1 MYDIDKEWND
11 FLISKNSAKEIDD
24 NISTIN
30 LSPTIREITT
40 TPSSDI
46 IIPKPSELYISTKS
60 KISYLNQPIDLSV
73 FWKIDII
80 PYSYPGIGIIKKQ
93 MKVISNTQD
102 ELDFLKHQ
110 LQSEKYFEENVI
122 RQMSRIK
129 FKDVRKISIGLSKKD
144 IIDCGES
151 NKKKHAFDNCFVL
164 IIRCKIGDNYK
175 EFHVKLF
182 NTGKI
187 EIPGIQYNSVFVQI
201 TEMIRDILQPFTKKP
216 IILNGRNDDIIL
228 INSNFNCG
236 FYIDRERLIY
246 ILKKKYN
253 LQAIYDPCNAYPGIQ
268 CKFYYDKSNP
278 LSSVTSEKLPI
289 TQQHS
294 GKSDNIRKISFMI
307 FRTGS
312 VLIVGKC
319 EEYVLMDCYNF
330 VKTLLQTEYHDIVH
344 NCNADN
350 IICDKIVRKRN
361 IRKRNV
367 IINASVIQKT

>member
-164 IIRCKIGDNYK
+164 II
-175 EFHVKLF
+175 
-182 NTGKI
+182 
-187 EIPGIQYNSVFVQI
+187 
-201 TEMIRDILQPFTKKP
+201 
-216 IILNGRNDDIIL
+216 
-228 INSNFNCG
+228 
-236 FYIDRERLIY
+236 
-246 ILKKKYN
+246 
-253 LQAIYDPCNAYPGIQ
+253 
-268 CKFYYDKSNP
+268 
-278 LSSVTSEKLPI
+278 
-289 TQQHS
+289 
-294 GKSDNIRKISFMI
+294 
-307 FRTGS
+307 
-312 VLIVGKC
+312 
-319 EEYVLMDCYNF
+319 
-330 VKTLLQTEYHDIVH
+330 
-344 NCNADN
+344 
-350 IICDKIVRKRN
+350 
-361 IRKRNV
+361 
-367 IINASVIQKT
+367 